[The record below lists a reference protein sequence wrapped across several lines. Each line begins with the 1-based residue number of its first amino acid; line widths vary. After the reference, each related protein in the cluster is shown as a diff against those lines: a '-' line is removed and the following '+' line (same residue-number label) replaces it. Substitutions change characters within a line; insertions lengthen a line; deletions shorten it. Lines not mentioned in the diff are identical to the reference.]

1 MNRFDTAFNRSESG
15 VFCMEPKGVPSSDHA
30 KWLKQLREMPD
41 VRLKKIM
48 KIREEIRKG
57 TFETAAKWRT
67 AVSRMIEDL
76 G

>member
-1 MNRFDTAFNRSESG
+1 MNRFEVSSSESG
-15 VFCMEPKGVPSSDHA
+15 VFCMEPKSVPSTAGDNS

-57 TFETAAKWRT
+57 TYETASKWRR